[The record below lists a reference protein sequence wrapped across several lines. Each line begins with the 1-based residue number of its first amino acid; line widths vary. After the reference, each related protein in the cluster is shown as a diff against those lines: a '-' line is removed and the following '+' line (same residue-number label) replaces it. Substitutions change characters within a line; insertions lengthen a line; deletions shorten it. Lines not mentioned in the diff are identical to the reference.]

1 MTTVTLDCKNKNIP
15 EIIEWCNSQFG
26 AAQWNW
32 RSQFPSY
39 RYDFILP
46 TEQAATHFKLRWA

>member
-1 MTTVTLDCKNKNIP
+1 MTTITIDCKNKNIP
-15 EIIEWCNSQFG
+15 EIIEWCNDQFG
-26 AAQWNW
+26 AGHWDW

-46 TEQAATHFKLRWA
+46 TEQAATHFRLRWE